1 VFSAVSLAD
10 LKQPEAL
17 YRKLGAKLVVGMP
30 FKDIATSDSIFM
42 RQVGVLSVI
51 SHVSLEPSWR
61 WVAFQMQRQMLMQK
75 LLLCSLDLTYCPL
88 LFSLLIAAARSFRC

>member
-1 VFSAVSLAD
+1 VFSSVSLAD

-42 RQVGVLSVI
+42 RQVRAAYVI
-51 SHVSLEPSWR
+51 P
-61 WVAFQMQRQMLMQK
+61 
-75 LLLCSLDLTYCPL
+75 T
-88 LFSLLIAAARSFRC
+88 

>member
-1 VFSAVSLAD
+1 MCVALFLVCGCRDGTVFSAVSLAD

-42 RQVGVLSVI
+42 RQVGVFNVI
-51 SHVSLEPSWR
+51 
-61 WVAFQMQRQMLMQK
+61 
-75 LLLCSLDLTYCPL
+75 
-88 LFSLLIAAARSFRC
+88 